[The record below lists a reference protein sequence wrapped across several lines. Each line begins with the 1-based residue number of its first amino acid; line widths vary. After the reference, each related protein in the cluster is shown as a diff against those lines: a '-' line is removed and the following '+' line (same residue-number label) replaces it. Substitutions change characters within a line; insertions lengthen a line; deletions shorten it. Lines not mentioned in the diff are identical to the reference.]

1 MSVTAAMV
9 KELRELTGAGMME
22 CKKALVEADGDLEAA
37 KELLRKRG
45 QASADKKVGRIAAEG
60 RIELA
65 IGKSAAVAVEVN
77 CESDFVAKDKNF
89 RSFSQQ
95 VADLILEH
103 EPADPEALMAL
114 TVPAGTTLDEARKDL
129 VAKIGENISVR
140 RFELVR
146 LQGQV
151 GSYLHGDKIG
161 VLVDMEGGDET
172 LRRDVAMHIAA
183 SRPSCVSVDDVP
195 GHLIE
200 KERKFLSEQAEQA
213 GKPAEIVAKM
223 VEGRLRKYV
232 NEITL
237 LGQPFVK
244 DPDINVGKLLDQS
257 SASVL
262 RFVRLEAGEGI
273 EKKIENFAEEV
284 QAQVE
289 AQS

>member
-1 MSVTAAMV
+1 
-9 KELRELTGAGMME
+9 
-22 CKKALVEADGDLEAA
+22 
-37 KELLRKRG
+37 
-45 QASADKKVGRIAAEG
+45 
-60 RIELA
+60 
-65 IGKSAAVAVEVN
+65 
-77 CESDFVAKDKNF
+77 
-89 RSFSQQ
+89 
-95 VADLILEH
+95 
-103 EPADPEALMAL
+103 MAL

-232 NEITL
+232 NEMTL